1 MHTSMSSALPMMLV
15 FFVLLS
21 GLPSSA
27 STSTRSSR
35 SCHLAVAEDRLA
47 LPAQSSSLPVVRWA
61 ESVDRV
67 VRPHPAYPVR
77 SKSSG
82 TAHVYG
88 GFGVVSRPKTGRLG
102 SVAEKALTT
111 GLAPPR
117 QSEACAIRRRPLVRL
132 PLLAAGCSLDC
143 ETGQEGGAGRG
154 VRSLEAVHDAPE
166 RAQTGVIPVD
176 SCQTRL
182 HPHVRHGSRSFFH
195 GPCGVRSLWVR
206 TVSGAQPVRLSPSVP
221 SRHLEPT
228 SSYSST
234 RASWADMWGLP
245 SLRQVAVAPQWRTQW
260 LLTRLRGDTALALS
274 ASAQGVPAPAALLVL
289 KTLTEATAPCML
301 ASFAPSRGHGPLG
314 CPGRQRPLC
323 LAGLSCCC
331 SLPRA

>member
-1 MHTSMSSALPMMLV
+1 MFFLV
-15 FFVLLS
+15 N
-21 GLPSSA
+21 
-27 STSTRSSR
+27 
-35 SCHLAVAEDRLA
+35 
-47 LPAQSSSLPVVRWA
+47 QQQQN
-61 ESVDRV
+61 
-67 VRPHPAYPVR
+67 
-77 SKSSG
+77 K
-82 TAHVYG
+82 
-88 GFGVVSRPKTGRLG
+88 
-102 SVAEKALTT
+102 
-111 GLAPPR
+111 
-117 QSEACAIRRRPLVRL
+117 
-132 PLLAAGCSLDC
+132 
-143 ETGQEGGAGRG
+143 EGGAGRG

-221 SRHLEPT
+221 SRHLEPSEE
-228 SSYSST
+228 SSPNPST
-234 RASWADMWGLP
+234 RASWADMSVLP
-245 SLRQVAVAPQWRTQW
+245 TRRQVAVAPQWRTQW
-260 LLTRLRGDTALALS
+260 LLTRLHGDTALALS

-331 SLPRA
+331 SLPQA

>member
-1 MHTSMSSALPMMLV
+1 MHTSTSSALPMM
-15 FFVLLS
+15 FFSLVLLS

-27 STSTRSSR
+27 SSSTRSSR

-47 LPAQSSSLPVVRWA
+47 LPAQSSSLPVAPWA
-61 ESVDRV
+61 GSVDRV
-67 VRPHPAYPVR
+67 VRPLAVYPVR

-88 GFGVVSRPKTGRLG
+88 GFGVASRPKVGRLG
-102 SVAEKALTT
+102 SVAESAPTT
-111 GLAPPR
+111 SLAPPR
-117 QSEACAIRRRPLVRL
+117 QKEACATRRRPLVRL

-143 ETGQEGGAGRG
+143 ETGHEGGAGGG
-154 VRSLEAVHDAPE
+154 VRSLEAVHDA
-166 RAQTGVIPVD
+166 RANSDRCEPGQLLPKQVAPARTSPLPLLF
-176 SCQTRL
+176 SWA
-182 HPHVRHGSRSFFH
+182 
-195 GPCGVRSLWVR
+195 LWRAVPYGIQ
-206 TVSGAQPVRLSPSVP
+206 TVSAPQLVRPRQVCPQGTWSRLLRIRPRNSSWAALWLVP
-221 SRHLEPT
+221 SR
-228 SSYSST
+228 
-234 RASWADMWGLP
+234 
-245 SLRQVAVAPQWRTQW
+245 RQVAVAPQWRVQW
-260 LLTRLRGDTALALS
+260 LLTRLHGDTALALS

-331 SLPRA
+331 SLPQA